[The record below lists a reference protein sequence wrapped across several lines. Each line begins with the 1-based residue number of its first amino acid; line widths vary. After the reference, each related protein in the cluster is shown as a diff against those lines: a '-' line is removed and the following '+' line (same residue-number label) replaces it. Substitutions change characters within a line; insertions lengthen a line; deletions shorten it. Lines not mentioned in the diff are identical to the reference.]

1 MMVSLD
7 GFIEG
12 PDHDLSWHNVDDEF
26 NDFASKQMQEM
37 GMLLFGRRTY
47 ELMRDFWPNE
57 QPEDKANTII
67 RDQMDTL
74 PKIIFSKTLPK
85 VEETENWKNIELF
98 QDVDAAYV
106 QDLKQKSDK
115 DIAVLGSNNL
125 CVTLLEKGL
134 LDELRIMVNP
144 VVIGKGTRLFE
155 GLKEKHDFKLTSTR
169 TFHNGNILLTYAVIK
184 ANSYGK

>member
-1 MMVSLD
+1 M
-7 GFIEG
+7 
-12 PDHDLSWHNVDDEF
+12 
-26 NDFASKQMQEM
+26 
-37 GMLLFGRRTY
+37 
-47 ELMRDFWPNE
+47 
-57 QPEDKANTII
+57 
-67 RDQMDTL
+67 
-74 PKIIFSKTLPK
+74 
-85 VEETENWKNIELF
+85 
-98 QDVDAAYV
+98 